1 MICLVRTFTGFLLQ
15 LIVRGGREYDRDGE
29 GLAVV
34 KVGVDR
40 ETMLMIRIGLIPE
53 MDDDVM

>member
-1 MICLVRTFTGFLLQ
+1 MATDE
-15 LIVRGGREYDRDGE
+15 RGGRVDDRDGE

-34 KVGVDR
+34 QVSKAGENEADV
-40 ETMLMIRIGLIPE
+40 RIGLIPE

>member
-1 MICLVRTFTGFLLQ
+1 M
-15 LIVRGGREYDRDGE
+15 VRGSREYDRDGE

-34 KVGVDR
+34 KVS
-40 ETMLMIRIGLIPE
+40 TAHMTLLTSRIGLIPE